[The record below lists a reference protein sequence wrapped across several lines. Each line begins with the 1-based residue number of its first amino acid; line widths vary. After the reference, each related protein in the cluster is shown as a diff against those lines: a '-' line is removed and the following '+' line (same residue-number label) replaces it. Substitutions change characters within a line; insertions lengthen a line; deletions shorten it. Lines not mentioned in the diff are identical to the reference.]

1 MNDFYVYIYYR
12 LDTNEPFYVGK
23 GYNDRCYELSH
34 SRNDHFKNIINK
46 YPIAV
51 EIVADN
57 LTEDQ
62 AFGIEC
68 YLIHELVFEYSYSI
82 DISNNYSIE
91 EGCHLVN
98 MTWGG
103 DGVSRPH
110 SQEFKDYISKTS
122 SSWWAT
128 ASEEDIKR
136 RNKKVS
142 ESRKGIKL
150 SDEHRKNLSIS
161 HMGHIRTEESR
172 MKQSK
177 NNAKYWQDK
186 KRSKDTCNKI
196 SKTKGK
202 AVICLTTK
210 KIFYSAKQG
219 RKYYNCSDVNI
230 GRCCRGERKS
240 CGKLN
245 GVPLVWRYLNYKHN
259 KTYRV
264 SGNSVLKR
272 VK

>member
-1 MNDFYVYIYYR
+1 MNDYYVYIYWR

-34 SRNDHFKNIINK
+34 SRNDHYKNIINK

-57 LTEDQ
+57 LTEVQ

-68 YLIHELVFEYSYSI
+68 YLIHELVFEYGYSI
-82 DISNNYSIE
+82 DIKGNYSSE
-91 EGCHLVN
+91 EERHLVN

-110 SQEFKDYISKTS
+110 SQEFKDYISKS
-122 SSWWAT
+122 ISNWWAT
-128 ASEEDIKR
+128 ASNEELEN
-136 RNKKVS
+136 RNKKIS
-142 ESRKGIKL
+142 ESRKGIKF

-186 KRSKDTCNKI
+186 KRLDETKIKI
-196 SKTKGK
+196 SESNKKM
-202 AVICLTTK
+202 VLCLTTK
-210 KIFYSAKQG
+210 KIFKSLTEAG
-219 RKYYNCSDVNI
+219 RFYNIDAGHISS
-230 GRCCRGERKS
+230 CCKGKRKS
-240 CGKLN
+240 CGKYN
-245 GVPLVWRYLNYKHN
+245 GQKLVWKYLNYKHN
-259 KTYRV
+259 KTYKV
-264 SGNSVLKR
+264 SGNFVLKR
-272 VK
+272 VR

>member
-12 LDTNEPFYVGK
+12 LDTNEPFYIGK
-23 GYNDRCYELSH
+23 GNGKRWRELFR
-34 SRNDHFKNIINK
+34 SRNDHFVNIINK
-46 YPIAV
+46 YPITV
-51 EIVADN
+51 EIIKEN
-57 LTEDQ
+57 LTENE
-62 AFGIEC
+62 AFYWEEEI
-68 YLIHELVFEYSYSI
+68 IKTLVFEYGYSI
-82 DISNNYSIE
+82 NISNNYSIE

-103 DGVSRPH
+103 DGVKRPH
-110 SQEFKDYISKTS
+110 SQEFKDNISKS
-122 SSWWAT
+122 SSNWWAT
-128 ASEEDIKR
+128 ASNEELEN
-136 RNKKVS
+136 RNKKIS
-142 ESRKGIKL
+142 ESRKGIEF
-150 SDEHRKNLSIS
+150 SDEHRNNLSIS
-161 HMGHIRTEESR
+161 HMGHIRTEESKI
-172 MKQSK
+172 KQSK
-177 NNAKYWQDK
+177 NNAKYWQGK

-210 KIFYSAKQG
+210 KIFYSARQG